1 MTWHPKHFCKRNN
14 NIKMRFAI
22 FILVLFCFSLA
33 TSCNPYKGLSQQE
46 AADAI
51 VKDAV
56 DDKLIKG
63 AVVSLSSSDFDWTGA
78 HGNLSTEDAYFIAS
92 TTKLFTTTVIY
103 QLIDEGRLQL
113 DDKISEYLTDDIMK
127 GLHVRKDEEYS
138 HKITVRHLLSNTSG
152 LPDYFEGKDDKG
164 KVLSKE
170 LMKGNDEAWAFEET
184 IAISKTMKPK
194 FEPGKKNKAL
204 YSDTNFQLLGKIIE
218 ELTGLTVSEA
228 FEERIVEPLGLT
240 STYVYADENDD
251 TPISLRYKKDELHI
265 PKAMTS
271 FAPDGGVVSTAY
283 ESMIF
288 IKAFFNGELFDAKHI
303 DEAQEWNDIFY
314 PNEYGVGY
322 MRYKLPKV
330 YGIPEVIGH
339 SGLSGAFMWYCPAK
353 DLFITG
359 TVNQLHKPGTSY
371 RMVARLLSV
380 LEG

>member
-1 MTWHPKHFCKRNN
+1 M
-14 NIKMRFAI
+14 MRSVFSI
-22 FILVLFCFSLA
+22 FVLLGLLL
-33 TSCNPYKGLSQQE
+33 TSACNPYKGLSEQE

-56 DDKLIKG
+56 DDKMIKG
-63 AVVSLSSSDFDWTGA
+63 AVVSISTSDFDWTGA
-78 HGNLSTEDAYFIAS
+78 HGNLSTDDAYFIAS

-103 QLIDEGRLQL
+103 QLVDEGRLQL
-113 DDKISEYLTDDIMK
+113 DDKISEYLSDDIMN
-127 GLHVRKDEEYS
+127 GLHVCKDEEHS
-138 HKITVRHLLSNTSG
+138 HKITIRHLLANTSG

-170 LMKGNDEAWAFEET
+170 LMKGHDEAWTFEET
-184 IAISKTMKPK
+184 IAISKTMEPK

-204 YSDTNFQLLGKIIE
+204 YSDTNFQLLGRIIE
-218 ELTGLTVSEA
+218 ELTGLTISEA
-228 FEERIVEPLGLT
+228 FNERIVEPLGLT
-240 STYVYADENDD
+240 NTYVYADENDA
-251 TPISLRYKKDELHI
+251 TPVPLRYKKDELHI

-271 FAPDGGVVSTAY
+271 FAPDGGVVSNAR

-288 IKAFFNGELFDAKHI
+288 IKAFFRGELFNANHI
-303 DEAQEWNDIFY
+303 EEAQEWNNIFY

-322 MRYKLPKV
+322 MRYKLPKA
-330 YGIPEVIGH
+330 YGVPEVIGH
-339 SGLSGAFMWYCPAK
+339 SGLSGAFMWYCPEK
-353 DLFITG
+353 DLFIAG